1 MQGTVA
7 KADEKTGKVLFWLAW
22 LVYFSSYL
30 GRLNYSSAMSSILQE
45 NILTT
50 AQAGAISMAYFF
62 AYGIGQLCN
71 GILGDLGRPEKMVF
85 FGLFGAG
92 LANLLMGNVRTFPVM
107 IALWGIN
114 GYLQSMIWPPIIRIF
129 AERYTADQ
137 KMKYIVNIASSMAIG
152 TLTSYFLSA
161 CAIRLWGWSSVFF
174 VASAIMIPLSVLWI
188 AGFCHVDLCMQKREA
203 AKPQTDSS
211 AASSERRIRV
221 IEGNETEADS
231 AGNLCG
237 KGTNLSAASSERK
250 IRIIKENES
259 EGNGGEKS
267 AGAVPFGK
275 LLTSSGLLL
284 ILFPV
289 LIHGMLKDGVTQW
302 VPTYI
307 CDRYA
312 VSASFS
318 VILTMVLPLIN
329 LSGAYLARFAQ
340 KKNPDREMENSAVF
354 FAVAAMALCG
364 LLLLNGVSAVLS
376 VLLFAVITSCMLA
389 VNTLYV
395 SMIPMHFEAAHR
407 VSTVSGF
414 LNAVAYIGSAVST
427 FLIGVLVERGGWP
440 VTMGSWILATVAA
453 LAVAVVLRKKRFG
466 YSNPD

>member
-1 MQGTVA
+1 MKKVDVKTEKQWRNGTESGQNVVKMGGMMQGTVA

-161 CAIRLWGWSSVFF
+161 CAIRLWGWSSVFL

-188 AGFCHVDLCMQKREA
+188 AGFCRVDLCMQKGEA
-203 AKPQTDSS
+203 A
-211 AASSERRIRV
+211 AS
-221 IEGNETEADS
+221 
-231 AGNLCG
+231 
-237 KGTNLSAASSERK
+237 SSERK
-250 IRIIKENES
+250 IRSIKENES
-259 EGNGGEKS
+259 EGNCGEKS
-267 AGAVPFGK
+267 AGAAPFGK

-307 CDRYA
+307 SDRYA

-453 LAVAVVLRKKRFG
+453 LAVAVVFRKKCFG
-466 YSNPD
+466 YSDPD

>member
-71 GILGDLGRPEKMVF
+71 GILGDLARPEKMVF

-188 AGFCHVDLCMQKREA
+188 AGFRRVDLCMQKREA

-211 AASSERRIRV
+211 AASS
-221 IEGNETEADS
+221 
-231 AGNLCG
+231 
-237 KGTNLSAASSERK
+237 ASSERK
-250 IRIIKENES
+250 IRIIKEKES

-275 LLTSSGLLL
+275 LLTSSGLLF

-307 CDRYA
+307 SDRYA

-395 SMIPMHFEAAHR
+395 SMIPMHFEAALR

-453 LAVAVVLRKKRFG
+453 LAVAVVLRKKCFG